1 MRQPLGVRL
10 AGGECGALRSGFGR
24 ACVPHLPWFPVRFVS
39 SNCAQMHPNADTTNK
54 AGLIYSR
61 ISQVT
66 RIQCELSGRRDSG
79 TALAVVLVYTRS
91 GYVSGH
97 VE

>member
-1 MRQPLGVRL
+1 
-10 AGGECGALRSGFGR
+10 
-24 ACVPHLPWFPVRFVS
+24 
-39 SNCAQMHPNADTTNK
+39 MHSNADTTNK
-54 AGLIYSR
+54 AGLICSQIY
-61 ISQVT
+61 QVT

-97 VE
+97 VVVGARGTPTQHSSTNTSVPAHELLNCGSNRPLAIRRFEL